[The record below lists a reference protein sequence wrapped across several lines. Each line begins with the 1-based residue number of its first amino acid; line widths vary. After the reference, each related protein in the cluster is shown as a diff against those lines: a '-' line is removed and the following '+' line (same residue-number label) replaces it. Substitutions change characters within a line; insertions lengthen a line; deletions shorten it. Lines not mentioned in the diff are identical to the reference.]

1 MALQPTPMLRSNTI
15 EMGPELSDRALTGL
29 TSNRST
35 ALNTPEVPLSE
46 KKEYEETVAS
56 PVAPTL
62 GEDDYPD
69 GGFTAWCVVLG
80 VSQSNNL
87 LVFSDCLMGVWS
99 CRLRVLFSRRRL
111 HSASLVSNTRLTSED
126 YLRFGLAGS
135 WGVREFQIFPLDNVS
150 A

>member
-1 MALQPTPMLRSNTI
+1 MSKSNTI
-15 EMGPELSDRALTGL
+15 EMGPELSDRVLASLTYD
-29 TSNRST
+29 RST

-80 VSQSNNL
+80 VSQFKHL
-87 LVFSDCLMGVWS
+87 LVFSDFVDA
-99 CRLRVLFSRRRL
+99 R
-111 HSASLVSNTRLTSED
+111 A
-126 YLRFGLAGS
+126 
-135 WGVREFQIFPLDNVS
+135 
-150 A
+150 